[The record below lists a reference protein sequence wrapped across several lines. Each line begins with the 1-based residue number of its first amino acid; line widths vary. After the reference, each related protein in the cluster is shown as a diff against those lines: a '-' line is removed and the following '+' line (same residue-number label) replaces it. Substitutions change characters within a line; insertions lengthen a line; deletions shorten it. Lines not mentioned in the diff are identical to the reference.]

1 MINAAD
7 FINNLATN
15 AGIAADN
22 SDLKTLLSDARL
34 SAINIPDAVVGGI
47 QSAHLT
53 IESAKANP
61 DLIKYFRAT
70 NLDPLDKTVF
80 STLTELG
87 IDEADFADLKSEKST
102 YNKVALA
109 IKKVSSLK
117 EAAAKANAEGST
129 GKAAEYEKQVL
140 ALNAQ
145 ISQIKDAFSTEK
157 SELVKSYDNKYKSR
171 ILNEI
176 LLGYEYASE
185 QPKEVQLELANILLN
200 KHLSQ
205 NKWETRLDN
214 DNISLVTS
222 EGTKVFDNNKEVTI
236 KALADK
242 IVSENKL
249 IKVNAPPTPGKTPQT
264 AQGQFTPPAQGSGT
278 SVFDTHLATTLQQFQ
293 TA

>member
-80 STLTELG
+80 STLAELG

-145 ISQIKDAFSTEK
+145 ISQIKDAFNTEK

-249 IKVNAPPTPGKTPQT
+249 IKVNAPQTPGKTPPT

>member
-22 SDLKTLLSDARL
+22 SELKTLLSDARL

-80 STLTELG
+80 STLAELG

-145 ISQIKDAFSTEK
+145 ISQIKDAFNTEK

-249 IKVNAPPTPGKTPQT
+249 IKVNAPQTPGKTPQT

>member
-87 IDEADFADLKSEKST
+87 IDEAELADLKSEKST

>member
-87 IDEADFADLKSEKST
+87 IDEAELADLKSEKST

-145 ISQIKDAFSTEK
+145 ISQIKDAFNTEK

-264 AQGQFTPPAQGSGT
+264 AQGQFTTPAQGSGT

>member
-34 SAINIPDAVVGGI
+34 SALNIPDAVVGGI

-87 IDEADFADLKSEKST
+87 IDEAELADLKSEKST

>member
-87 IDEADFADLKSEKST
+87 IDEAELADLKSEKST

-145 ISQIKDAFSTEK
+145 ISQIKDAFNTEK

>member
-7 FINNLATN
+7 IINNLATN

-87 IDEADFADLKSEKST
+87 IDEAELADLKSEKST

>member
-22 SDLKTLLSDARL
+22 SELKTLLSDARL

-80 STLTELG
+80 STLAELG

-145 ISQIKDAFSTEK
+145 ISQIKDAFNTEK

-249 IKVNAPPTPGKTPQT
+249 IKVNAPQKGNTPQT
-264 AQGQFTPPAQGSGT
+264 AQGQFTPPAQGTGT

>member
-145 ISQIKDAFSTEK
+145 ISQIKDAFNTEK

>member
-80 STLTELG
+80 STLAELG
-87 IDEADFADLKSEKST
+87 IDETDFADLKSEKST

-214 DNISLVTS
+214 DSISLVTS

-249 IKVNAPPTPGKTPQT
+249 IKVNAPQKGNTPQT
-264 AQGQFTPPAQGSGT
+264 AQGQFTPPAQGTGT

>member
-80 STLTELG
+80 STLAELG

>member
-22 SDLKTLLSDARL
+22 SELKTLLSDARL
-34 SAINIPDAVVGGI
+34 SAITIPDTLSSGI

-80 STLTELG
+80 NTLTELG
-87 IDEADFADLKSEKST
+87 IDEAELADLKSEKST
-102 YNKVALA
+102 YNKVVLAL
-109 IKKVSSLK
+109 KKVSSLK

-145 ISQIKDAFSTEK
+145 ISQIKDAFNTEK

-249 IKVNAPPTPGKTPQT
+249 IKVNAPQTPGKTPQT

>member
-80 STLTELG
+80 NTLTELG
-87 IDEADFADLKSEKST
+87 IDEAELADLKSEKST
-102 YNKVALA
+102 YNKVVLAL
-109 IKKVSSLK
+109 KKVSSLK

-145 ISQIKDAFSTEK
+145 ISQIKDAFNTEK